1 MKLDLNNLR
10 HEQYMRWLDKRDIL
24 ISNCVEQLQSLSR
37 EYEISEEVED
47 IILEIKNRYEKT
59 QR

>member
-37 EYEISEEVED
+37 EYEISEEVKD